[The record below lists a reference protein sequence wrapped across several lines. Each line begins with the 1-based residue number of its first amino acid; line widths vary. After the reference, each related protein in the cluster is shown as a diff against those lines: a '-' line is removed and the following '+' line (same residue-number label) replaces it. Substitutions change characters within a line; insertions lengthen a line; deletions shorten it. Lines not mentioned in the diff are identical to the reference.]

1 MEKYLKAPVAVPIEQ
16 LYPDPNNPRL
26 ALEEAPGYADPAALF
41 DEVIRKR
48 IFEELGDAAYDVDGL
63 VEAIVGQGWMP
74 IDRIIVWH
82 HPDDSD
88 KCVVVEGNR
97 RRLALERIRGPEL
110 DKARKKLARME
121 AKSTSYPAHEI
132 EQQRALVAHLEG
144 IAADTSKLEVVPIN
158 AVSVEELEHKLPRV
172 LAVRHITG
180 AKVWGNYAEDIWL
193 LNRFH
198 QLFEDKHGNAAAFWD
213 PEVIQR
219 VGDEASLSEVKAKR
233 QLKAA
238 SWFSHFRAE
247 WEDNLPDGEEFKRTD
262 YYLFE
267 NISRKPSVRQW
278 LSVDDNAL
286 NLPAETEKVLFQWVF
301 SKPRP
306 GTADDNPNVFYR
318 HENVLLWD
326 QMKRYDDDNG
336 TSFASRFD
344 IENPDDAPTMH
355 EVEAEWLM
363 HKARKKPHALLDD
376 LLRRLAEI
384 TADTLAN
391 EGQIIRMQLAQV
403 EEYAAKY
410 IKMIDAAES

>member
-1 MEKYLKAPVAVPIEQ
+1 M
-16 LYPDPNNPRL
+16 
-26 ALEEAPGYADPAALF
+26 PA
-41 DEVIRKR
+41 
-48 IFEELGDAAYDVDGL
+48 
-63 VEAIVGQGWMP
+63 
-74 IDRIIVWH
+74 
-82 HPDDSD
+82 
-88 KCVVVEGNR
+88 
-97 RRLALERIRGPEL
+97 
-110 DKARKKLARME
+110 
-121 AKSTSYPAHEI
+121 T
-132 EQQRALVAHLEG
+132 
-144 IAADTSKLEVVPIN
+144 
-158 AVSVEELEHKLPRV
+158 VEELEHKLPRV

-198 QLFEDKHGNAAAFWD
+198 QLFEDKHGKAAAFWD

-267 NISRKPSVRQW
+267 NISRKPSVRQR

-301 SKPRP
+301 SQPRP

-336 TSFASRFD
+336 TAFASRFD
-344 IENPDDAPTMH
+344 VENPDDAPTMH

-363 HKARKKPHALLDD
+363 HKARSKPHALP
-376 LLRRLAEI
+376 RRPPPAPGR
-384 TADTLAN
+384 DH
-391 EGQIIRMQLAQV
+391 G
-403 EEYAAKY
+403 
-410 IKMIDAAES
+410 